1 MASQKSLENFVI
13 SASGVNKVKCVFAD
27 VNKNYHDHDE
37 EDSSIDGDYVDIGTF
52 GR

>member
-27 VNKNYHDHDE
+27 VNNNNHDDDEDASNDGDHD
-37 EDSSIDGDYVDIGTF
+37 GIGA
-52 GR
+52 GRR